1 MSLFSATETKDWV
14 WFEDVLAYDNARLPQ
29 ALIQTGLTTHTPP
42 YVEVGLRSLRWLM
55 SLQTTSSGYFRPVG
69 TKSFGRLRQKPE
81 AFDQQPVEA
90 SATISACLAAWRAD
104 DGAEWPT
111 EAMRAF
117 GWFLGENDLQTAL
130 IDPDTGSCSDGLHPD
145 RPNENKGAESVLS
158 YLLGLVEIRQ
168 FKRADCDG
176 PNETCIQIDRQR
188 RQSRDPTSNRS
199 QGASLSQSQF
209 LNRQSLYLR
218 PDPARVVV
226 RPFKPATE
234 PRDLN
239 PTDKIR
245 ANHIVDRVLRLDAEA
260 AAQQLSDVLENF
272 EGRHRNLLDIF
283 ETRAAEMEDAF
294 EPHAEL
300 NKTQRRLIGAY
311 FLHEYSFEASAL
323 FNPSIVRHPDQT
335 GAPENGCRFIL
346 SLRAVGEGHISSLT
360 FRSGTIAAD
369 GSVAVDPTARLASV
383 PKVRSRTSRPNGD
396 DVEVV
401 FRPDEE
407 LSERVIFPITDA
419 QSNGIEDARFVEFND
434 DARKTFYATYT
445 AYSGRAIRSE
455 LLETTD
461 FRSFRMT
468 PLGGSAARN
477 KGMALF
483 PRKIDGR
490 YAMIGRQDN
499 ENLYLIYSD
508 DLYTWD
514 GGQSILQPEYPW
526 EFVQI
531 GNCGSPIELDDCW
544 LLLTH
549 GVGPV
554 RKYSIGAVL
563 LDKKDPSKVLARS
576 REPLVRPEPTEREG
590 YVPNVVYTCG
600 AMRHARSDH
609 LALRDI

>member
-1 MSLFSATETKDWV
+1 MSHSK
-14 WFEDVLAYDNARLPQ
+14 
-29 ALIQTGLTTHTPP
+29 
-42 YVEVGLRSLRWLM
+42 
-55 SLQTTSSGYFRPVG
+55 
-69 TKSFGRLRQKPE
+69 
-81 AFDQQPVEA
+81 
-90 SATISACLAAWRAD
+90 
-104 DGAEWPT
+104 
-111 EAMRAF
+111 
-117 GWFLGENDLQTAL
+117 
-130 IDPDTGSCSDGLHPD
+130 
-145 RPNENKGAESVLS
+145 
-158 YLLGLVEIRQ
+158 
-168 FKRADCDG
+168 
-176 PNETCIQIDRQR
+176 
-188 RQSRDPTSNRS
+188 
-199 QGASLSQSQF
+199 F

-239 PTDKIR
+239 PTDKVR

-260 AAQQLSDVLENF
+260 SAQQLREVLENF

-283 ETRAAEMEDAF
+283 EARAAEMEDAL
-294 EPHAEL
+294 EPHAQL
-300 NKTQRRLIGAY
+300 NKTQRGLIGAY
-311 FLHEYSFEASAL
+311 FLNEYSFEASAL

-335 GAPENGCRFIL
+335 GAPEKGCRFIM

-369 GSVAVDPTARLASV
+369 GSVSVDPTARLASV
-383 PKVRSRTSRPNGD
+383 PKVRSRTSMPYGD
-396 DVEVV
+396 EVEVI

-407 LSERVIFPITDA
+407 LSERVIFPITDS

-434 DARKTFYATYT
+434 DGQKTFHATYT

-455 LLETTD
+455 LLTTAD
-461 FRSFRMT
+461 FQSFRMT
-468 PLGGSAARN
+468 PLGGSASRN

-490 YAMIGRQDN
+490 YAMIARQDN

-508 DLYTWD
+508 DLYSWE
-514 GGQSILQPEYPW
+514 GGQSIIQPEYPW

-544 LLLTH
+544 LLLIH

-600 AMRHARSDH
+600 ALRHRDQIILPYAVSDTFSNFATINIA
-609 LALRDI
+609 ALMQAVAG

>member
-1 MSLFSATETKDWV
+1 
-14 WFEDVLAYDNARLPQ
+14 
-29 ALIQTGLTTHTPP
+29 
-42 YVEVGLRSLRWLM
+42 
-55 SLQTTSSGYFRPVG
+55 
-69 TKSFGRLRQKPE
+69 
-81 AFDQQPVEA
+81 
-90 SATISACLAAWRAD
+90 
-104 DGAEWPT
+104 
-111 EAMRAF
+111 
-117 GWFLGENDLQTAL
+117 
-130 IDPDTGSCSDGLHPD
+130 
-145 RPNENKGAESVLS
+145 
-158 YLLGLVEIRQ
+158 
-168 FKRADCDG
+168 
-176 PNETCIQIDRQR
+176 
-188 RQSRDPTSNRS
+188 
-199 QGASLSQSQF
+199 
-209 LNRQSLYLR
+209 LYLR

-234 PRDLN
+234 PRNLN
-239 PTDKIR
+239 PTDKAR
-245 ANHIVDRVLRLDAEA
+245 ASHIVDRVLRLDGEA

-283 ETRAAEMEDAF
+283 EARAADMEGAF
-294 EPHAEL
+294 EPHPEF
-300 NKTQRRLIGAY
+300 NNTQRRLIGAY

-323 FNPSIVRHPDQT
+323 FNPSIVRHPDQS

-369 GSVAVDPTARLASV
+369 GSVAVDPTTRLASV
-383 PKVRSRTSRPNGD
+383 PRVRSRTSRPDGD
-396 DVEVV
+396 VVELV
-401 FRPDEE
+401 FQPDQE
-407 LSERVIFPITDA
+407 LSELVIFPITDA
-419 QSNGIEDARFVEFND
+419 QANGVEDARFVEFND
-434 DARKTFYATYT
+434 EGRRTFYATYT

-461 FRSFRMT
+461 FRSFRMS
-468 PLGGSAARN
+468 PLGGSAAGN
-477 KGMALF
+477 KGMGLF

-514 GGQSILQPEYPW
+514 GGQSILQPLYPW

-600 AMRHARSDH
+600 AMRHGDQIILPYAVSDTFSNFAT
-609 LALRDI
+609 LKIAALMQAVAN